1 MAILKIHIISDLSQF
16 SFVFNQSES
25 VTEITP
31 SHKMWMLAV
40 VTPFQITVILLHYLG
55 NCQLYRPL
63 IIKCNLHIDRV
74 VRN

>member
-40 VTPFQITVILLHYLG
+40 VTPFQITVILLY
-55 NCQLYRPL
+55 CY
-63 IIKCNLHIDRV
+63 IIWEIASYIDL
-74 VRN
+74 